1 MSLWLQDSFLDIFID
16 YMSQA
21 INDEQKDILH
31 KTEMYDTVTDKSAQ
45 DKSMPTIAR
54 RQKRADNN
62 ARQ

>member
-1 MSLWLQDSFLDIFID
+1 
-16 YMSQA
+16 MSQA

-62 ARQ
+62 A

>member
-1 MSLWLQDSFLDIFID
+1 
-16 YMSQA
+16 MSQA